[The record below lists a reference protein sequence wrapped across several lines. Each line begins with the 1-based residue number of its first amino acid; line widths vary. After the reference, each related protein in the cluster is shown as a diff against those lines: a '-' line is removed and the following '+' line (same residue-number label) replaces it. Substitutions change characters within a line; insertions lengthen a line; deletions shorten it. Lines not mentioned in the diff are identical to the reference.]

1 MKKLLALLALFPLT
15 LTADWT
21 QFRGPAGQGHST
33 SAKLPVRWSKN
44 MNVAWRQSIPGSG
57 WSSPIIHSGKIYMTT
72 AVKLKGGAL
81 SLEVYCLD
89 VARGKGVWK
98 QKLFH
103 VSKENVVSINKKNSH
118 ATPTPV
124 IDAGKLYVHFGHLGT
139 ACLDLQGNVI
149 WKNDTIKYPPVHG
162 GACSPVIAGDKLFFS
177 CDGARNAFVIALN
190 RGTGKVAWRKLRNMN
205 GKRQFSFCTPLV
217 IELDGKQQIVS
228 PGSDAVIAY
237 EPASGREIWKVR
249 YPDGYSVVPRPVY
262 GHGLV
267 YVCTGFG
274 QASLFAIKP
283 DGSGDVTDSHVVWKT
298 NRSVPHTPSLLLV
311 DEEIYMV
318 SDNGIATCRNAKTGE
333 EIWKERL
340 GGKYSSSP
348 IFAAGRAYFL
358 SEDGKTVVMQLGKS
372 HKIIA
377 TNELKER
384 SLASFAVDG
393 NSLFIRTEKNLY
405 KIGR

>member
-1 MKKLLALLALFPLT
+1 
-15 LTADWT
+15 
-21 QFRGPAGQGHST
+21 
-33 SAKLPVRWSKN
+33 
-44 MNVAWRQSIPGSG
+44 
-57 WSSPIIHSGKIYMTT
+57 
-72 AVKLKGGAL
+72 
-81 SLEVYCLD
+81 
-89 VARGKGVWK
+89 
-98 QKLFH
+98 LFH

-393 NSLFIRTEKNLY
+393 DSLFIRTEKNLY